1 MHMKLNEAAAYCEAG
16 WNAYAKAHGIERDD
30 VFYLLKLQEELG
42 ELTRRF
48 LELRKQ
54 ESAVDTTKLRDKFAG
69 DCASIVGNALILARH
84 FGVDLESQ
92 LRAKFAVRDW
102 KPGDAT

>member
-1 MHMKLNEAAAYCEAG
+1 MELNEAAEYCERG
-16 WNAYAKAHGIERDD
+16 WNAYAMAHGIKRDD

-54 ESAVDTTKLRDKFAG
+54 ESIGDVGRLREKFAG

-84 FGVDLESQ
+84 FGIDLEAYI
-92 LRAKFAVRDW
+92 RAKFAVRDW
-102 KPGDAT
+102 KPGDPA

>member
-1 MHMKLNEAAAYCEAG
+1 MELNEAAEYCERG
-16 WNAYAKAHGIERDD
+16 WNAYAMAHGIKRDD

-54 ESAVDTTKLRDKFAG
+54 ESVGDAGKLREKFAG

-84 FGVDLESQ
+84 FAVDLETYI
-92 LRAKFAVRDW
+92 RTKFALRDW
-102 KPGDAT
+102 KPGDPA

>member
-1 MHMKLNEAAAYCEAG
+1 MELSEAAKYCETG
-16 WNAYAKAHGIERDD
+16 WNAYAKAHGIQRDD

-54 ESAVDTTKLRDKFAG
+54 ESAADTGKLRQKFAG

-84 FGVDLESQ
+84 FEVDLETHI
-92 LRAKFAVRDW
+92 RAKFAVRDW
-102 KPGDAT
+102 KPDDPT